1 MLFSPYNESYFLVC
15 YFVQYIQMKSMVKG
29 KEFLLTESMGCA
41 QPIYICNDSGIKL
54 MELPE
59 VDIISILY
67 IKEIR

>member
-1 MLFSPYNESYFLVC
+1 
-15 YFVQYIQMKSMVKG
+15 MKSVVKG
-29 KEFLLTESMGCA
+29 KELLTESMGCA

-67 IKEIR
+67 IKEIG

>member
-1 MLFSPYNESYFLVC
+1 
-15 YFVQYIQMKSMVKG
+15 MKSVVKG